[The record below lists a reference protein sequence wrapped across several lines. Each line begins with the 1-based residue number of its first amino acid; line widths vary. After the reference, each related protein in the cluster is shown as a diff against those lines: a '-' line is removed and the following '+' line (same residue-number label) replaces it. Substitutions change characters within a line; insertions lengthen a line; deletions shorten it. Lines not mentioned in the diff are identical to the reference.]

1 MQRMNF
7 FSFYRCYLLLVAQ
20 SSGFKRNFH
29 AMALGIMATFAL
41 PPFHVFPLV
50 FVSFPALFAMLQE
63 APTKKRAFAD
73 GFWFGLGHFVSGFY
87 WIAYSLMVDP
97 DRYAWLIPFTV
108 IGLNGLI
115 ALFPAF
121 FALAYYLAVKKL
133 NLREERRVIAAI
145 VVFALLWLGQE
156 WLRGHILTG
165 FPWNL
170 IGYVWT
176 VTNSSMQVYW
186 WLGIYATSFLTI
198 LIALAPV
205 LLIGWDAKEKWIGR
219 GLIALV
225 VVITLGGSV
234 RLINAENG
242 TVDHVKL
249 RMIQANIPQTDKWDP
264 KKRWA
269 AFRQYLALSRSE
281 GYEDI
286 THIIWP
292 ETAMT
297 YMFTSGDRWARELA
311 EVAPK
316 NGALLTGVVRLEGS
330 FQDGTAKLY
339 NSLQAVNHEAQVQLT
354 YDKIKLVPFGEFIPF
369 RSWIPIPKIT
379 VGTVDFSRG
388 SVRHSLTLPGL
399 PPIKPLIC
407 YEAIFPEMS
416 EGAYPAWILNI
427 TNDAWFGDSPG
438 PYQHL
443 AMSRVRAV
451 EQGVPLI
458 RVANT
463 GMSAVIDSYG
473 RVLKRLPLNTRGI
486 IDTAL
491 PKPISR

>member
-1 MQRMNF
+1 MQRMTF
-7 FSFYRCYLLLVAQ
+7 SSFYRYYLLMVAH
-20 SSGFKRNFH
+20 STGFKRNIH
-29 AMALGIMATFAL
+29 AMTIGALATFAL
-41 PPFHVFPLV
+41 PPFHIFPLV
-50 FVSFPALFAMLQE
+50 FLSFPALLAMLLQ
-63 APTKKRAFAD
+63 APTRKRAFAD

-97 DRYAWLIPFTV
+97 GRYAWLIPFTV

-115 ALFPAF
+115 ALFPAL
-121 FALAYYLAVKKL
+121 FALAFCLISKP
-133 NLREERRVIAAI
+133 LRLQEESRLIPAI
-145 VVFALLWLGQE
+145 GIFALLWLGQE
-156 WLRGHILTG
+156 WMRGHILTG

-170 IGYVWT
+170 IGYAWT
-176 VTNSSMQVYW
+176 VTDASMQIYW
-186 WLGIYATSFLTI
+186 WTGIYAASLLTVI
-198 LIALAPV
+198 IALSPLLLLRAEHTQKWLGRFLVSLMV
-205 LLIGWDAKEKWIGR
+205 L
-219 GLIALV
+219 
-225 VVITLGGSV
+225 ITLAGAV
-234 RLINAENG
+234 RLMNAENG
-242 TVDHVKL
+242 MVDNVKL
-249 RMIQANIPQTDKWDP
+249 RMVQANIPQTDKWEP
-264 KKRWA
+264 NKRWA
-269 AFRQYLALSRSE
+269 AFRQYLTLSRSE
-281 GYEDI
+281 GYEDV

-297 YMFTSGDRWARELA
+297 YMFTSGDRWAHELA
-311 EVAPK
+311 QVAPE

-339 NSLQAVNHEAQVQLT
+339 NSLQAVNRKAQVQLT
-354 YDKIKLVPFGEFIPF
+354 YDKIKLVPFGEFIPL

-379 VGTVDFSRG
+379 VGSVDFSRG
-388 SVRHSLTLPGL
+388 TVRHALTLPGL
-399 PPIKPLIC
+399 PPFKPLIC

-463 GMSAVIDSYG
+463 GMSAVIDPYG

-491 PKPISR
+491 PKPVAR

>member
-1 MQRMNF
+1 MQRMTF
-7 FSFYRCYLLLVAQ
+7 PAFYRYYLLMVAH
-20 SSGFKRNFH
+20 SSGFRRNLH
-29 AMALGIMATFAL
+29 AITLGILATLAL
-41 PPFHVFPLV
+41 PPFHIFPLV
-50 FVSFPALFAMLQE
+50 FIAFPALFAMLQE
-63 APTKKRAFAD
+63 APTGKRAFAD

-97 DRYAWLIPFTV
+97 GRYGWLIPFTV

-115 ALFPAF
+115 ALFPSL
-121 FALAYYLAVKKL
+121 FALAFFLVSRKL
-133 NLREERRVIAAI
+133 RVREQARAI
-145 VVFALLWLGQE
+145 TAIFVFALLWLGQE

-176 VTNSSMQVYW
+176 VTDSSMQIYW
-186 WLGIYATSFLTI
+186 WLGIYLTSYLTI
-198 LIALAPV
+198 FIALAPV
-205 LLIGWDAKEKWIGR
+205 LLTLENRQKWMGR
-219 GLIALV
+219 GLIALAIF
-225 VVITLGGSV
+225 ITLAGSV
-234 RLINAENG
+234 RLMNGENG
-242 TVDHVKL
+242 TVDQVKL
-249 RMIQANIPQTDKWDP
+249 RMVQANIPQTDKWDP

-281 GYEDI
+281 GYEDV

-297 YMFTSGDRWARELA
+297 YMFTSGDRWAKELA

-330 FQDGTAKLY
+330 FQDGTARLY
-339 NSLQAVNHEAQVQLT
+339 NSLQAVNREAQVQLT
-354 YDKIKLVPFGEFIPF
+354 YDKIKLVPFGEFIPL
-369 RSWIPIPKIT
+369 RQWLPIPKIT

-388 SVRHSLTLPGL
+388 TVRHPLTLPGL

-416 EGAYPAWILNI
+416 SGSYPAWILNI

-463 GMSAVIDSYG
+463 GMSAVIDPYG

-486 IDTAL
+486 IDTSL
-491 PKPISR
+491 PKPVTR